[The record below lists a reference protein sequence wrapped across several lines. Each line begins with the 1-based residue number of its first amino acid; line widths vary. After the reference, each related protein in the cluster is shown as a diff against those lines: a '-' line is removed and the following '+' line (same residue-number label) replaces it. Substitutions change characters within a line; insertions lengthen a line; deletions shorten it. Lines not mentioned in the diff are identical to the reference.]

1 MKKYSGKVE
10 TKIDE
15 QEKNTLSSLL
25 IVLTMNDCSMC
36 LKWIIFVYRF
46 ITFHQSKIKICFLS

>member
-25 IVLTMNDCSMC
+25 IVLTMN
-36 LKWIIFVYRF
+36 
-46 ITFHQSKIKICFLS
+46 